1 MALIPQLANN
11 CAVVIMHKYY
21 FTKDGS
27 KISKRVQEMIKK
39 SKLKTILQIKAVF
52 KNEVPDDTI
61 YVSSGTCKLCI

>member
-11 CAVVIMHKYY
+11 CAVVIIHKYY

-27 KISKRVQEMIKK
+27 KISRRVQEMIKK

-52 KNEVPDDTI
+52 KN
-61 YVSSGTCKLCI
+61 